1 VSKFLRAFSILS
13 PKAKRRMFLLFP
25 VIIVGMA
32 LETLSIGMVLPALGI
47 LMSENY
53 LEKFPVL
60 IPLLDYLGNP
70 SHKELIILGLSG
82 LAGIYL
88 IKNLFLFFQV
98 QCQGT
103 FVYSAQREISLNLF
117 RIYLHRGYS
126 FHLQTNSA
134 KLIRNLTSEVL
145 SYCSFFLMPCLN
157 LLTETLVILA
167 ILSLLLW
174 IEPQGTVFLVFI
186 LGVLVFLFV
195 RATNKI
201 VGKWGQ
207 KRLEAEEQKIKHLQ
221 QGFGGIKE
229 ILLSGRLEYFLR
241 RYHHPNQVA
250 GLMIKREYIF
260 QYVPK
265 LGVEVIAIFGLV
277 SMCLYLIFQGKPHQE
292 VTHMLGLMAT
302 AGFRM
307 IPSFSRILNNLQSIR
322 YGWASVD
329 ALTDEFN
336 KSSSSSLSEQ
346 NLSDQNSQKS
356 ALSFE
361 KEIIFSQTSFT
372 YPESKNFVLD
382 KVNFAI
388 HKGEV
393 VGVVGASGSGKST
406 LLNLLLGLFNPTSGA
421 ILIDGKELNPS
432 NHKGWQKMIGYVPQE
447 IYLLDDTIRRNIA
460 FGLDDADINEDR
472 VHDVLKMAQLDKFI
486 QESDDGLNLLLG
498 ERGARLSG
506 GQKQRIGIA
515 RALYHDPQLIVLD
528 EATSALDEKTEKEIL
543 QMLEPMI
550 GNKTFLMISHQK
562 SSLSICSKIFRLTDR
577 SIDII

>member
-1 VSKFLRAFSILS
+1 MSKFLRAFTILS

-47 LMSENY
+47 LMSETY
-53 LEKFPVL
+53 FEKFPAL
-60 IPLLDYLGNP
+60 IPILDYLGNP

-117 RIYLHRGYS
+117 TIYLHRGYS

-174 IEPQGTVFLVFI
+174 IEPQGTLFLVFI

-241 RYHHPNQVA
+241 RYHHPNKVA
-250 GLMIKREYIF
+250 GLMIEREYIF

-322 YGWASVD
+322 YGWASVE
-329 ALTDEFN
+329 ALTNEFN
-336 KSSSSSLSEQ
+336 RPSLSSLSQ
-346 NLSDQNSQKS
+346 KNLSDQNAQKS

-361 KEIIFSQTSFT
+361 KEINI
-372 YPESKNFVLD
+372 
-382 KVNFAI
+382 
-388 HKGEV
+388 
-393 VGVVGASGSGKST
+393 
-406 LLNLLLGLFNPTSGA
+406 
-421 ILIDGKELNPS
+421 S
-432 NHKGWQKMIGYVPQE
+432 N
-447 IYLLDDTIRRNIA
+447 
-460 FGLDDADINEDR
+460 
-472 VHDVLKMAQLDKFI
+472 
-486 QESDDGLNLLLG
+486 
-498 ERGARLSG
+498 
-506 GQKQRIGIA
+506 
-515 RALYHDPQLIVLD
+515 
-528 EATSALDEKTEKEIL
+528 
-543 QMLEPMI
+543 
-550 GNKTFLMISHQK
+550 ISHFF
-562 SSLSICSKIFRLTDR
+562 S
-577 SIDII
+577 

>member
-1 VSKFLRAFSILS
+1 
-13 PKAKRRMFLLFP
+13 MLLLLP

-32 LETLSIGMVLPALGI
+32 LETLSVGMVLPALGI
-47 LMSENY
+47 LMSETY
-53 LEKFPVL
+53 FEKFPAL
-60 IPLLDYLGNP
+60 IPLMDYLGNP
-70 SHKELIILGLSG
+70 SHKELILLGLSG

-103 FVYSAQREISLNLF
+103 FVYSAKREISLNLF

-167 ILSLLLW
+167 ILALLFW

-195 RATNKI
+195 RATNKV

-241 RYHHPNQVA
+241 RYYHPNQVA
-250 GLMIKREYIF
+250 GLMLKREYIF

-277 SMCLYLIFQGKPHQE
+277 SMCFYLIFQGKPHQE

-336 KSSSSSLSEQ
+336 RPSYSSLSEK
-346 NLSDQNSQKS
+346 NLSDQNAQKS
-356 ALSFE
+356 TLSFE
-361 KEIIFSQTSFT
+361 KEINFDNISFT
-372 YPESKNFVLD
+372 YPESQNFVLD
-382 KVNFAI
+382 KVNFVI
-388 HKGEV
+388 DKGEV
-393 VGVVGASGSGKST
+393 VGVVGESGSGKST
-406 LLNLLLGLFNPTSGA
+406 LLNVLLGLFNPTSGRV
-421 ILIDGKELNPS
+421 LIDGMELNPS
-432 NHKGWQKMIGYVPQE
+432 NCKDWQKMIGYVPQE

-472 VHDVLKMAQLDKFI
+472 IREVLKMAQLDKFI

-515 RALYHDPQLIVLD
+515 RALYHDPQLIILD

-543 QMLEPMI
+543 EMLEPMI
-550 GNKTFLMISHQK
+550 GKKTFLMISHQK
-562 SSLSICSKIFRLTDR
+562 SSLSICSKIFALTDG

>member
-1 VSKFLRAFSILS
+1 
-13 PKAKRRMFLLFP
+13 MLLLLP

-32 LETLSIGMVLPALGI
+32 LETLSVGMVLPALGI
-47 LMSENY
+47 LMSETY
-53 LEKFPVL
+53 FDKFPSL
-60 IPLLDYLGNP
+60 IPVLDYLGNP
-70 SHKELIILGLSG
+70 SHKELILLGLFG

-103 FVYSAQREISLNLF
+103 FVYSAKREISLNLF

-157 LLTETLVILA
+157 LLTETLVILS
-167 ILSLLLW
+167 ILSLLFW

-186 LGVLVFLFV
+186 LSSLVFLFV
-195 RATNKI
+195 RATNQI

-207 KRLEAEEQKIKHLQ
+207 KRLESEEQKIKHLQ

-229 ILLSGRLEYFLR
+229 ILLSGKLEYFLR
-241 RYHHPNQVA
+241 RYNHPNHVA

-265 LGVEVIAIFGLV
+265 LVVEVIAIFGLV
-277 SMCLYLIFQGKPHQE
+277 SMCFYLIFEGKPHQE

-329 ALTDEFN
+329 ALTEEFN
-336 KSSSSSLSEQ
+336 RPSCSSISEK
-346 NLSDQNSQKS
+346 NSSDQNAQKS
-356 ALSFE
+356 AFSFE
-361 KEIIFSQTSFT
+361 KEINFSHVSFT
-372 YPESKNFVLD
+372 YPKSKYFVLD
-382 KVNFAI
+382 KVTFAI
-388 HKGEV
+388 GKGEV
-393 VGVVGASGSGKST
+393 VGVVGESGSGKST

-432 NHKGWQKMIGYVPQE
+432 NHKDWQKMIGYVPQE

-460 FGLDDADINEDR
+460 FGLDDEEIHDDRINE
-472 VHDVLKMAQLDKFI
+472 VLKMAQLDEFM
-486 QESDDGLNLLLG
+486 QESEDGFNLLLG

-515 RALYHDPQLIVLD
+515 RALYNDPPLIVLD
-528 EATSALDEKTEKEIL
+528 EATSALDEKTENEIL
-543 QMLEPMI
+543 KMLEPMI
-550 GNKTFLMISHQK
+550 GKKTFLMISHQK
-562 SSLSICSKIFRLTDR
+562 SSLSLCSKIFRLSEG
-577 SIDII
+577 SIEIV